1 MVLNSVMSA
10 LKTMDPIKNSTKLV
24 EKEEET
30 VQKGLKM
37 EIEDTEMVNI
47 KNSI

>member
-1 MVLNSVMSA
+1 MVLNSVVSA
-10 LKTMDPIKNSTKLV
+10 LKNMDLIKNSTKLV

-37 EIEDTEMVNI
+37 EIEDTETVNI
-47 KNSI
+47 NNST

>member
-1 MVLNSVMSA
+1 
-10 LKTMDPIKNSTKLV
+10 MDPIKSSTKLV

-37 EIEDTEMVNI
+37 EIEDTETVNI
-47 KNSI
+47 NNSI

>member
-1 MVLNSVMSA
+1 
-10 LKTMDPIKNSTKLV
+10 MDPIKSSTKLV
-24 EKEEET
+24 EKEEGT

-47 KNSI
+47 NNSI

>member
-1 MVLNSVMSA
+1 MVLNAAVSA

-30 VQKGLKM
+30 VEKGLKM
-37 EIEDTEMVNI
+37 EIEDMEMVNI
-47 KNSI
+47 NNSI